1 TRVGSTVAADGSI
14 YALRRE
20 LYVPIEDGA
29 QADDFAVSARVVTV
43 GRRRLVYE
51 PSAVS
56 YEPPPAK
63 SDMEFRRK
71 VRVANHCMRAILNLE
86 GGLNPLRTGLYAVE
100 MWSHKV
106 LRYGVPLFAA
116 LALAANA
123 ALAAGSRF
131 YLALLAG
138 QVLFYALALAG
149 YVLRRTR
156 WGRLKA
162 LYAPF
167 FFCLANAAALVA
179 MLSLLRG
186 ERITVWQPQR
196 EITQAG
202 GGDK

>member
-1 TRVGSTVAADGSI
+1 
-14 YALRRE
+14 
-20 LYVPIEDGA
+20 
-29 QADDFAVSARVVTV
+29 
-43 GRRRLVYE
+43 
-51 PSAVS
+51 
-56 YEPPPAK
+56 
-63 SDMEFRRK
+63 
-71 VRVANHCMRAILNLE
+71 
-86 GGLNPLRTGLYAVE
+86 

-138 QVLFYALALAG
+138 QVLFYSLALTG
-149 YVLRRTR
+149 YVLRRTH
-156 WGRLKA
+156 WGRLKP